1 MQKLIPSWIYVQL
14 IGAIL
19 SAQLSTAKTTQ
30 EIVATAKPSVV
41 IVKAWDVSRKGFKLG
56 TGFFIAER
64 QVATNHHVIKDAG
77 PIQIISLDGTD
88 LGFIAIKAEDPKTD
102 LAILTSVLSRPS
114 SSLPVRQQMDNR
126 SLSLGIPLS

>member
-1 MQKLIPSWIYVQL
+1 LADRCGL
-14 IGAIL
+14 HC
-19 SAQLSTAKTTQ
+19 SAGDNFRQFL
-30 EIVATAKPSVV
+30 
-41 IVKAWDVSRKGFKLG
+41 SRKGFKLG